1 MKSWSIFYLIMIW
14 VFNQIIYTI
23 SQYHSSID
31 IRGSDPS
38 MLLNHFVI
46 LNFYSCVCVH
56 VLWTS
61 RWMKNWNGS
70 LFPILLLTFYI
81 LLYLDFTTNYGYL
94 ILEPKVLSEF
104 QIRPIIFIFCELQI
118 LHHRYWSI
126 SYHKKYLSLYW
137 IFWSFGIKHVST
149 YI

>member
-23 SQYHSSID
+23 SQYHS
-31 IRGSDPS
+31 
-38 MLLNHFVI
+38 
-46 LNFYSCVCVH
+46 CVCVH

-70 LFPILLLTFYI
+70 LFPILHLTFYI

-94 ILEPKVLSEF
+94 ILEPRVLSEI

-126 SYHKKYLSLYW
+126 SYQKKCLWL
-137 IFWSFGIKHVST
+137 WSILKFQNKRCIYIYISIKSWFILVCRKT
-149 YI
+149 YENI